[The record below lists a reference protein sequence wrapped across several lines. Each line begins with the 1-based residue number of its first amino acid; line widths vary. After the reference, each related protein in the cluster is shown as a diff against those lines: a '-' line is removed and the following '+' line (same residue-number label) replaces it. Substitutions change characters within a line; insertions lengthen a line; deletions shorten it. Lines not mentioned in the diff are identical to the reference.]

1 MSIINAFPLNLQNG
15 TIEDAAQVMSLF
27 SWVQSQTN
35 GGACPSTSGQ
45 IVLKG
50 NGVGGTN
57 PAVPDID
64 YASPASATP
73 IGSIID
79 YGGTT
84 LPSGY
89 FPCDGRAISRTG
101 YSLLFSKIG
110 IIWGAGDGVTTF
122 NIPNTG
128 GRTAIFYGF
137 GEGTGSGAGSGTV
150 SSITVASANGFSG
163 LVATPTTTAAI
174 TLSTTITGV
183 LKGAAGALAL
193 ALNSDLPVMSAT
205 VGGAV
210 PTPPNLTTHYLRGDG
225 TWVNPGFLPANNP
238 TATGILSAPQVYVT
252 DTTNSTSAIT
262 GSSRNAGGGSVAKDF
277 WIGLDLHVGKDI
289 YQQYSAPGSVIG
301 SAVSNLDNTDINSG
315 ASVLISTGGASAG
328 DPIVQYGID
337 GVTRW
342 ANGIDNSDGDKF
354 KISNFVVLGTNDYL
368 VIDPATGFVSMPV
381 GVTNLIIG
389 GTAQRIKSDFSNAT
403 VSNRTFAQ
411 TSTVNSQ
418 TIFGAIPNG
427 TSTTSGFHAN
437 NTSDADNALVFMFSV
452 TSTTCVINSF
462 PRGTVVTPLPISIQM
477 ASVEKIGISAAG
489 IVTLANIT
497 TPGGAA
503 FHTTNT
509 AMTNGAGASLG
520 TLTNAPSAGNPTKW
534 IGFNDNGTTRYI
546 PAW

>member
-1 MSIINAFPLNLQNG
+1 MSIINAFPLNLVNG
-15 TIEDAAQVMSLF
+15 AVEDAAQVMTLF
-27 SWVQSQTN
+27 AWVQSQTN
-35 GGACPSTSGQ
+35 GGACPATSGG

-50 NGVGGTN
+50 DSSGGTT
-57 PAVPDID
+57 PAIPDID
-64 YASPASATP
+64 YASPASSIP
-73 IGSIID
+73 IGSIVD
-79 YGGTT
+79 YAGGT
-84 LPSGY
+84 LPNGY
-89 FPCDGRAISRTG
+89 FPCDGRAVSRTG
-101 YSLLFSKIG
+101 YALLFSKLG
-110 IIWGAGDGVTTF
+110 TIWGVGDGTTTF

-128 GRTAIFYGF
+128 GRTAVFYGF
-137 GEGTGSGAGSGTV
+137 GAGTGSGAGSGTV
-150 SSITVASANGFSG
+150 SSISVASSNGFSG
-163 LVATPTTTAAI
+163 TVATPTTTAVI
-174 TLSTTITGV
+174 TMATSITGV
-183 LKGAAGALAL
+183 LKGSAGSLAA

-210 PTPPNLTTHYLRGDG
+210 PTPPNNADRYLRGDG
-225 TWVNPGFLPANNP
+225 VFAQITNPNISG
-238 TATGILSAPQVYVT
+238 TTTTGLLVST
-252 DTTNSTSAIT
+252 DTTDATSSIAAPMK
-262 GSSRNAGGGSVAKDF
+262 SAGGLAVAKKGY
-277 WIGLDLHVGKDI
+277 IGGDLWCFGDI
-289 YQQYSAPGSVIG
+289 YQQYSAPGIVVG
-301 SAVSNLDNTDINSG
+301 SAVNNLDNTNSLSG
-315 ASVLISTGGASAG
+315 SSFLASVGGSSAG
-328 DPIVQYGID
+328 DPSIQFFIG
-337 GVTRW
+337 GSTAW
-342 ANGIDNSDGDKF
+342 SAGIDNSDGDKF
-354 KISNFVVLGTNDYL
+354 KISNSLVLGTNDYL

-389 GTAQRIKSDFSNAT
+389 GTAQRITADFSNTT

-437 NTSDADNALVFMFSV
+437 NTSDADNALAFMFSV

-509 AMTNGAGASLG
+509 AMTDGAGASLG

-534 IGFNDNGTTRYI
+534 IGFNDNGTTRFI